1 MSHLHSSPKSP
12 AWHQEL
18 LGRLGTIRSRAAFA
32 YRHLP
37 ASEQQEAIAD
47 VTADV
52 TLEFARLS
60 ARRRTHGGL
69 ISPLLTFAIRHRAAG
84 RRVGTPTNCR
94 DAMSPVPRTGCRVV
108 SLHSTNSP
116 SGSVWLDV
124 LPDSSDADPAE
135 IACTRI
141 DFETWLGGLS
151 ARMRFVVERLAI
163 GERPG
168 EIARE
173 LGITPGRLSQLR
185 GELWKHWADFNGD
198 ATPAAA

>member
-1 MSHLHSSPKSP
+1 MSHLHSSPQSP

-37 ASEQQEAIAD
+37 PLEQQEAIAD

-52 TLEFARLS
+52 TVEFARL
-60 ARRRTHGGL
+60 ATRRRTHGGL
-69 ISPLLTFAIRHRAAG
+69 IAPLLTFAIRHRAAG
-84 RRVGTPTNCR
+84 RRVGTSTNCR
-94 DAMSPVPRTGCRVV
+94 DAMSPVPRTGHRVL
-108 SLHSTNSP
+108 SLHSTDSH
-116 SGSVWLDV
+116 SGSAWLDV

-141 DFETWLGGLS
+141 DFETWLGGLP
-151 ARMRFVVERLAI
+151 ARLRFVVERLAD

-168 EIARE
+168 EIARQ
-173 LGITPGRLSQLR
+173 LGITPGGLSQLR
-185 GELWKHWADFNGD
+185 FELWKQWAIFNGQ
-198 ATPAAA
+198 ATAAAA